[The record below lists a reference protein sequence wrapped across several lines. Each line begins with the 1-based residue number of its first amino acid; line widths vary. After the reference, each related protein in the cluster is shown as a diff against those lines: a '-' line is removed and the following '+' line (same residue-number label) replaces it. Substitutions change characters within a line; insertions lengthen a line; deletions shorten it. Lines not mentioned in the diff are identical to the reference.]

1 MRCLIL
7 SVLLVD
13 ASAFTVGV
21 MRTPSTA
28 RRCSSAMVESWYDK
42 KMAAEAAAANPP
54 PGLSQA
60 QAAENP
66 ALAKTVAAEQETL
79 TGLLA
84 RMEAFPNKKGT
95 MYFIVKEKIEVS
107 ENLLAGLLKTAMTGE
122 ERAELERVDAEK
134 RAKEDAERK
143 AAADVKKA
151 EVEAAAAAKR
161 AEETTEKKKAAEAKK
176 AAASEAAATK
186 KAQAEEAKTRKAA
199 EAAAKK
205 SPKAPTAAAGED
217 GAGASLDAKVAAT
230 KKKGFELPNPFA
242 KKK

>member
-1 MRCLIL
+1 
-7 SVLLVD
+7 
-13 ASAFTVGV
+13 
-21 MRTPSTA
+21 
-28 RRCSSAMVESWYDK
+28 
-42 KMAAEAAAANPP
+42 MAAEAAAANPP

-134 RAKEDAERK
+134 RTKEDAERK
-143 AAADVKKA
+143 AAADAKKA
-151 EVEAAAAAKR
+151 EVEAAAADAKKAEVEAAAKR
-161 AEETTEKKKAAEAKK
+161 AEETAEKK
-176 AAASEAAATK
+176 
-186 KAQAEEAKTRKAA
+186 
-199 EAAAKK
+199 
-205 SPKAPTAAAGED
+205 
-217 GAGASLDAKVAAT
+217 
-230 KKKGFELPNPFA
+230 
-242 KKK
+242 